1 MAQVQDSEN
10 VVKNIL
16 NANFLMVKDDD
27 GRTLFSIPMWTVVG
41 ALALVIT
48 LLVVGR
54 GRRKGSQG

>member
-27 GRTLFSIPMWTVVG
+27 GRTLFTLPMWVVAG
-41 ALALVIT
+41 ALG
-48 LLVVGR
+48 LLVFLFVVRR
-54 GRRKGSQG
+54 GRKKED